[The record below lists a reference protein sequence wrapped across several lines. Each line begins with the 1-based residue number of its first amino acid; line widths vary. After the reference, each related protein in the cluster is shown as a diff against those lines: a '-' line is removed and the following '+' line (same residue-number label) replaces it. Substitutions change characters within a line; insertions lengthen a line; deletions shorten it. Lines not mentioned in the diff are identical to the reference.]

1 MSDNPEYFVMLLC
14 PNGSYCPMEDNDGR
28 MKFLNTEQE
37 ARQEAIWAYRV
48 EQVPSLKRG
57 WIDNIAHFV
66 PNLWDHLTPI
76 QLIQMI
82 NRTTDNPN
90 ETTES

>member
-1 MSDNPEYFVMLLC
+1 MNPGLPSIF
-14 PNGSYCPMEDNDGR
+14 DKD
-28 MKFLNTEQE
+28 F
-37 ARQEAIWAYRV
+37 ARTRVAYAIWAYRV
-48 EQVPSLKRG
+48 EQVPSLKLG
-57 WIDNIAHFV
+57 WIDSIAHFV
-66 PNLWDHLTPI
+66 PNLWDHLTPL